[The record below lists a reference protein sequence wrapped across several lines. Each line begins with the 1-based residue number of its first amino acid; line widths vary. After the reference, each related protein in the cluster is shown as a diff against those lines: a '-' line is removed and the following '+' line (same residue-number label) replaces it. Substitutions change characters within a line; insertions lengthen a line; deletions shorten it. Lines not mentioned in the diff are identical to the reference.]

1 MPTFHT
7 SHSLSYCLLQV
18 FDFHHQKFCPG
29 DFNEKEA
36 LLAAVATWPSGV
48 RPVVHWSESEE
59 GRRPHAHSDYI
70 TVSISYASSPACPA
84 YQISGAV
91 QGGGR
96 PAIDHM
102 GAQRAQLYGA
112 AAQLLFSQFRA
123 SIEVRSICC

>member
-70 TVSISYASSPACPA
+70 TVSISLCLFPSMPCLSDFRCCPRRWTPSNRS
-84 YQISGAV
+84 YEGATCTTLWS
-91 QGGGR
+91 R
-96 PAIDHM
+96 C
-102 GAQRAQLYGA
+102 A
-112 AAQLLFSQFRA
+112 AAIQ
-123 SIEVRSICC
+123 SI